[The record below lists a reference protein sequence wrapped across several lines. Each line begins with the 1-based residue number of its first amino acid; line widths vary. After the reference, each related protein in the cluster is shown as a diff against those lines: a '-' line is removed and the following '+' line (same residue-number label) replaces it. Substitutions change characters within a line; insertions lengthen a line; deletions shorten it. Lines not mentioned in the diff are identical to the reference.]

1 MWDIWALRRMLRR
14 EEVGPAFRRFFI
26 NTLFDSTFMLLGIT
40 IGSAF
45 TANPDLKVI
54 LGTMITS
61 SLALGISTGVSIYEA
76 ESLERGRKIAELERA
91 LFMDLEET
99 KIWRAARASTLLI
112 SLLNFLTPLVACA
125 IVVWPFALASRGILE
140 IRLAAKLSVLL
151 ALATLFAGGVYVGK
165 VGRGNPWV
173 KGLRMVLFGL
183 LAFGAG
189 YIIMG

>member
-14 EEVGPAFRRFFI
+14 EEIGPAFRRFFI

-45 TANPDLKVI
+45 TEDPDLKVI
-54 LGTMITS
+54 LGTMVTS
-61 SLALGISTGVSIYEA
+61 SLALGISTGVSVYEA

-99 KIWRAARASTLLI
+99 KIWRSARAATALI
-112 SLLNFLTPLVACA
+112 SILNFLTPLVSCA
-125 IVVWPFALASRGILE
+125 IIVWPFVLASRGFLDIQ
-140 IRLAAKLSVLL
+140 LAARLSVFL
-151 ALATLFAGGVYVGK
+151 ALATLFIGGAYVGK

-183 LAFGAG
+183 LAFGIG
-189 YIIMG
+189 YIIMH